1 MSNFFYVGFR
11 YQVLH
16 FLFNYC
22 LLSLQINTM
31 YPLCSNNVQLHY
43 SGFSAW
49 SRMISPYLDS
59 PPILASPPAFP
70 SISLSIFLS
79 SHLLKSTTR
88 PWRICCFWRREK
100 ESVPHCKNL
109 RKEHLRVKGGK
120 VDGIFYFVKEDH
132 PQTLKHNQQSGFW
145 CKTNLC
151 WFLNKST

>member
-59 PPILASPPAFP
+59 PPLLLLLPILPSRFQSFYHRLFWNPPPAHEEYAASEEEKKKVFH
-70 SISLSIFLS
+70 IAKTWE
-79 SHLLKSTTR
+79 KST
-88 PWRICCFWRREK
+88 WEWK
-100 ESVPHCKNL
+100 G
-109 RKEHLRVKGGK
+109 VKWTGRWYFLFCEGGSSSN
-120 VDGIFYFVKEDH
+120 FE
-132 PQTLKHNQQSGFW
+132 T
-145 CKTNLC
+145 
-151 WFLNKST
+151 